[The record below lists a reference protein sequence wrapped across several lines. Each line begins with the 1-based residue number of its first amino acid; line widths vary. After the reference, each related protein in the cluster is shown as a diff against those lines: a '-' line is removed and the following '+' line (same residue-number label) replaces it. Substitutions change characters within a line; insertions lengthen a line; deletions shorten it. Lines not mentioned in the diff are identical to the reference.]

1 MKNNKIKKSEKA
13 FFALADFYGG
23 GGQAFISVVYFFFLT
38 SIIGLE
44 PILAGAVTLISEIWD
59 AISDPLMGI
68 IGDNTKSKMGKRRPY
83 ILIGGCLLAIAFSLI
98 FLPVK
103 EMEEISKFIY
113 CTVTYLFYNTI
124 STMINVSYS
133 SLSSEISEDSAERD
147 SANVL
152 RLVVSTAGGAICT
165 LLPSIVLDMYK
176 GGSID
181 ITTLYLIVGVGFGVL
196 FAIPVI
202 LCSIFVQERV
212 QVTSEKKKIHI
223 KEFIAP
229 LKGKPFRQLV
239 GMYLGQALC
248 MDVFSTG
255 VAIFA
260 MYVTTPK
267 GSVTVFLGIFIAVQL
282 LAFPLINK
290 LIKTKNINVIYRFGL
305 PLSVVA
311 LIFFAIFGSNLYAA
325 YVCVFFVAVGFA
337 GAQLTSWIMFP
348 HTVDALELVSNKRQ
362 SGTCSAI
369 MTFARKSSSA
379 LVIFLFSLVLQFT
392 GYDADL
398 PTQTPVAQN
407 GIKYVMAFTCI
418 IFMIFGFVIAYR
430 YSLTK
435 EKNKKVEK
443 YLPLAR
449 ENKIEELSEEEKQEL
464 EELKKSLM

>member
-44 PILAGAVTLISEIWD
+44 PVLAGAVTLISEIWD

-83 ILIGGCLLAIAFSLI
+83 ILIGGCLLAVAFSLI

-152 RLVVSTAGGAICT
+152 RLVVSTAGAAICT

-176 GGSID
+176 DGSID
-181 ITTLYLIVGVGFGVL
+181 INTLYLIVGVGFGVL

-202 LCSIFVQERV
+202 LCSIFVKERV

-223 KEFIAP
+223 KEFVAP

-398 PTQTPVAQN
+398 PTQTPAAQN

-418 IFMIFGFVIAYR
+418 IFMIFGFVMAYR

-443 YLPLAR
+443 YLPFAR